1 MEWISIF
8 YILQSVLTW
17 VIGCKIAF
25 AKAGTLGPKYWCIL
39 IPSHDL
45 KSLPILFFIPWNLMC
60 RTCHANVPTICICDW
75 SKPMVSLL
83 AIESCHIM
91 VNVISNKPQKRS
103 TLSAD
108 YLFRN
113 IMFHNILF
121 LMQDLIKMSL
131 IIKLPYTIQAL
142 KEWDALLNVL
152 IAEMIKWNFISER
165 LMLLNNW

>member
-1 MEWISIF
+1 MNKHFLHTAKCSYLSDSSQDCFCQGRNIRSKILVYLDSFARFEVTPIF
-8 YILQSVLTW
+8 FL
-17 VIGCKIAF
+17 
-25 AKAGTLGPKYWCIL
+25 
-39 IPSHDL
+39 
-45 KSLPILFFIPWNLMC
+45 IPWNLMC
-60 RTCHANVPTICICDW
+60 RACHANVPTIHNCDW

-91 VNVISNKPQKRS
+91 VSVISNKLQKRC

-108 YLFRN
+108 YLFRH

-121 LMQDLIKMSL
+121 LINDLVKMSL

-152 IAEMIKWNFISER
+152 IAEMIKWNFISEK